1 MKYLEARFC
10 QFEVVAGRA
19 DSNPAAANSAAGPC
33 MAFSIHWLRLALS
46 NSRELPRD
54 RLAKKGQPFFPGRE
68 IYGYSALSFF
78 FPAEKFVDILL
89 NLACLILF

>member
-54 RLAKKGQPFFPGRE
+54 RLAKNGKKRTAIFSRSRNLWIFCFIFFFPGRK
-68 IYGYSALSFF
+68 ICGYSA
-78 FPAEKFVDILL
+78 
-89 NLACLILF
+89 